1 MDRVIEMLEDRIY
14 SLKDAKNGYNRAID
28 DLIGERGNLNEKIDQ
43 IEQEIAEIEAAIQRL
58 KNA

>member
-1 MDRVIEMLEDRIY
+1 MLEDRIY